1 MIEQNHGEL
10 NSVSSAEKDLA
21 TGSEGSIIRSNQLRV
36 TDNLTQLLNVIPASV
51 RQILEVPDNR
61 EGLIEIVMDL
71 GRLAEARF
79 GDGRMITLRENEP
92 INEEDI
98 QHVVTGIGAFGKDNR
113 AGIERTLHRIS
124 AIRNRQG
131 RIIGLTLR
139 VGRAVYGTID
149 IIHDIVESGKSILML
164 GRPGRGKT
172 TKLREVARVLS
183 SEFGKRVV
191 IVDTSNEIAGDGDI
205 PHPGIGRARRMQVTS
220 PEDQHGVMIEAVEN
234 HMPEVIVIDEI
245 GVEAEAFAARTIAE
259 RGVQLIGT
267 AHGNSLENLLMNPTL
282 SDLVGGI
289 QAVTLSD
296 EEAKKRGTQKTVLE
310 RKAPPTFDIII
321 EIIDVDK
328 LAIHHDVIHTVDRLL
343 RGGQPR
349 PEIRIRNANG
359 EVEVVQKG
367 DLDAPR
373 QTRTDLSTAPTSLFP
388 PRQTGRP
395 TELREPEPASA
406 PPQTAVP
413 TKALPQII
421 RIFPY
426 GVSRSR
432 LERAIRTL
440 RVPAYITKEVNDADV
455 LIALKANYRKE
466 PSKLQDGIERNLPN
480 YVIKSN
486 TYIQIESKLREIFQM
501 TEPASEE
508 DMAVQEAEEAVEEI
522 MNEGSNGLNS
532 IELAPQ
538 NAYLRRLQH
547 QIAEKY
553 RMISDSVGV
562 EPTRRVRISKP

>member
-10 NSVSSAEKDLA
+10 SSVSTAEKDIA
-21 TGSEGSIIRSNQLRV
+21 TASDGSLLRSNQLRV

-51 RQILEVPDNR
+51 REMLDVPDNR

-79 GDGRMITLRENEP
+79 GSGRMVTLRENEAVS
-92 INEEDI
+92 EEDI

-131 RIIGLTLR
+131 RVVGLTLR

-149 IIHDIVESGKSILML
+149 IIHDVVESGKSILML

-205 PHPGIGRARRMQVTS
+205 PHPGIGRARRMQVST

-267 AHGNSLENLLMNPTL
+267 AHGNTLENLLMNPTL

-310 RKAPPTFDIII
+310 RKAPPTFDVII

-349 PEIRIRNANG
+349 PEIRIRNENG
-359 EVEVVQKG
+359 EVEIVQKG
-367 DLDAPR
+367 DLEA
-373 QTRTDLSTAPTSLFP
+373 TRPARNDQSSVPVSLFP
-388 PRQTGRP
+388 SRQNGRQIESRDVDATP
-395 TELREPEPASA
+395 LPPVAA
-406 PPQTAVP
+406 PPV
-413 TKALPQII
+413 KALPQII

-466 PSKLQDGIERNLPN
+466 PTRLQDGIDRNLPS

-486 TYIQIESKLREIFQM
+486 TYIQIENVLREIFQM
-501 TEPASEE
+501 TVPLSEE
-508 DMAVQEAEEAVEEI
+508 DVALQEAEEAVEEI
-522 MNEGSNGLNS
+522 MNESSNGLNS

-547 QIAEKY
+547 QVAEKY
-553 RMISDSVGV
+553 RMVSDSVGV
-562 EPTRRVRISKP
+562 EPTRRVRISRP